1 MERINRT
8 PGRQVDVDLRAR
20 IVATHRDRPDLRTHQ
35 AIAGVVGCDPR
46 TVARVLPPMT
56 RGKGRR
62 MVIPAELVAKA
73 EERGGVLAV
82 LEAALAV
89 APPTPEPPLG
99 VRDRWLPGQRG

>member
-1 MERINRT
+1 MTRT
-8 PGRQVDVDLRAR
+8 NGPGRPIDRELRDR
-20 IVATHRDRPDLRTHQ
+20 ILAMHRDRPDLRTHQ
-35 AIAGVVGCDPR
+35 AIAAAVGCCRR
-46 TVARVLPPMT
+46 TVARVLPPLGQ
-56 RGKGRR
+56 GKGRR

-89 APPTPEPPLG
+89 APPSPEPPLG